1 MPFLLPFQ
9 TTLCVFI
16 ATCGLTITLFSCQN
30 TSSRA
35 AAITCYAARAKVIYS
50 GALLHHDDNLR
61 TAANSVVLKII
72 FGIIIVSFILTGVSG
87 YLIGGGK
94 NYAAKVNGQEI
105 GRGQFENAVASERNR
120 MQQQLGDQFS
130 ELAANENYMKTMR
143 QQVLNRL
150 IDESLLD
157 QYARELGL
165 SISDEQVKQAIFQTQ
180 AFQTNG
186 KFDNQRFSGIVAQMG
201 MTTDQYAQALRNQLT
216 TQQLINAIAGTDF
229 MLPGES
235 DQLAAL
241 VSQQR
246 VVREAT
252 INVNALAAKQ
262 TASDEE
268 INAFW
273 QQNQARFMAPEQF
286 RVSYIKM
293 DAASMQESASD
304 EEIQSWY
311 DQHKDQF
318 TQPQRNRY
326 SVIQTKTEAD
336 AKAVLAELQKGADF
350 ATLAKEKSTD
360 IISARNG
367 GDMGWME
374 DASTV
379 PELKDA
385 GLKEKGQLS
394 GVIKS
399 SVGFL
404 VARLDD
410 VQPAQVKPLADVRN
424 DIAAKVKQEKAL
436 DAYYALQQK
445 VSDAAS
451 NDNESLASAA
461 QVAGLKV
468 VETGWFGRD
477 NLPEELNFKPVADAI
492 FNGGLVGENGA
503 PGSNSDII
511 TVDGDRAFV
520 LRISEHKAEAVKPL
534 AEVKAQVS
542 DIVKHNKAEQQAK
555 LEADKLLAALKD
567 GKGDEAMKAAGL
579 SFGAPQTLSRTGQ
592 DPLSQLAFTLPLP
605 QQGKPV
611 YGVGS
616 NMQGD
621 VVLVALDEVKA
632 GSMPEEQKKAMVQGI
647 TQNNAQIAFEAL
659 MSNLRKAA
667 KIKLGDSIDQQQ

>member
-1 MPFLLPFQ
+1 MM
-9 TTLCVFI
+9 
-16 ATCGLTITLFSCQN
+16 
-30 TSSRA
+30 
-35 AAITCYAARAKVIYS
+35 
-50 GALLHHDDNLR
+50 DNLR

-304 EEIQSWY
+304 DEIQSWY

-468 VETGWFGRD
+468 VET
-477 NLPEELNFKPVADAI
+477 
-492 FNGGLVGENGA
+492 GA

>member
-1 MPFLLPFQ
+1 MMD
-9 TTLCVFI
+9 
-16 ATCGLTITLFSCQN
+16 S
-30 TSSRA
+30 
-35 AAITCYAARAKVIYS
+35 
-50 GALLHHDDNLR
+50 LR
-61 TAANSVVLKII
+61 TAANSLVLKII
-72 FGIIIVSFILTGVSG
+72 FGIIIVSFILTGVSS
-87 YLIGGGK
+87 YLIGGGA

-186 KFDNQRFSGIVAQMG
+186 KFDNARYNSIVNQMG
-201 MTTDQYAQALRNQLT
+201 MTADQYAQALRNQLT

>member
-1 MPFLLPFQ
+1 MM
-9 TTLCVFI
+9 
-16 ATCGLTITLFSCQN
+16 
-30 TSSRA
+30 
-35 AAITCYAARAKVIYS
+35 
-50 GALLHHDDNLR
+50 DNLR

-286 RVSYIKM
+286 SVSYIKM

-492 FNGGLVGENGA
+492 FNGGLVGEDGA